1 MNFFEPWQWA
11 IVIAGAFSVGLAKT
25 GIPGLG
31 ILFAAIMANV
41 MPTREASGFVL
52 PLLIIGDIMAVLA
65 YRAHAQ
71 WIFLWKL
78 FPWTALGVA
87 LGYVAMG
94 RIDDR
99 QARLLIGFIICGMV
113 VMHVWRQRRRDFSQA
128 DLSPWLAPL
137 FGVLG
142 GFTTLVANA
151 AGPLMALYF
160 LAMRLPK
167 MEFVGTA
174 AMFFLVLNVFKVP
187 FMMHLGLV
195 NSGSLQVNGLLVP
208 AVLLGAWLGR
218 LVLPKIDQKRFEVV
232 ALALSEAAGL
242 RLLFS

>member
-1 MNFFEPWQWA
+1 VTFFEPWQWV
-11 IVIAGAFSVGLAKT
+11 IVVLGAFSVGLAKT
-25 GIPGLG
+25 GIAGLG

-52 PLLIIGDIMAVLA
+52 PLLIVGDVVAVLA
-65 YRAHAQ
+65 YRTHTQ
-71 WIFLWKL
+71 WAFLWKL

-87 LGYVAMG
+87 LGYLAMG

-99 QARLLIGFIICGMV
+99 QARLLIGGIICGMV
-113 VMHVWRQRRRDFSQA
+113 VMHIWRQRGRAATQA

-137 FGVLG
+137 FGILG

-195 NSGSLQVNGLLVP
+195 NPDSLQVNLLLVP
-208 AVLLGAWLGR
+208 AVLAGAWLGR
-218 LVLPKIDQKRFEVV
+218 RLLPKIDQKRFEVI
-232 ALALSEAAGL
+232 ALALSAAAGV
-242 RLLFS
+242 RLLWS